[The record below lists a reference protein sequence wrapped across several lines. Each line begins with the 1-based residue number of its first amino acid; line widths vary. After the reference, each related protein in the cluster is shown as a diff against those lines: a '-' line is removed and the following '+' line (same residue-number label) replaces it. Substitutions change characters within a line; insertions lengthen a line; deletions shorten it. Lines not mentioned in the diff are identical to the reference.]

1 MPLVDYL
8 NLELAWRRAKLD
20 IAERS
25 FVRIPNEVSLIETD
39 AESWLDSLRESI
51 TTNNYHPQ
59 AAIVCDIPKAKGAIR
74 PAAHISPADRV
85 IYNACVGACY
95 ASIYQS
101 TQWTNDKADFSTPL
115 VFNPNQM
122 EWIRN
127 QFNGW
132 RNFAEESIKK
142 IQEGYPYVVIADI
155 SGCYENIDIS
165 MLASDLREINVPPE
179 VINQL
184 STCLNRWAQST
195 GRGLPQGYG
204 CSDILAKLYLTSFDK
219 HMRALGHT
227 HFRYVDDIRVFCRD
241 KVDARK
247 ALIDLI
253 GILRNRGL
261 NIQTAKT
268 GIHPAD
274 VALTLIEGVQPII
287 KLTVNRFIQEIRDV
301 LLTDNPYITMFDAE
315 DALSATPEDTP
326 IEVIREAF
334 RTYFIDYNERGFDK
348 TLFRFLLKRLS
359 KQKDRFA
366 VEYCINSLE
375 AYPEETRAVLSY
387 FKEIGVVEEVTPQ
400 IERFLNSREAV
411 YSYQVYLIIEWF
423 LSTGITPSAD
433 LTATVRRASL
443 DATQPFYVHSI
454 ARYFIGKYGSPT
466 DLEMLERA
474 YPHSSPNEQVEIICA
489 LARMERVRRNG
500 FLARAEHDGDNH
512 RRAVRLVRMTT

>member
-1 MPLVDYL
+1 MPLVDLL
-8 NLELAWRRAKLD
+8 NIELAWRRAKLD

-25 FVRIPNEVSLIETD
+25 FVRIPYEVSLIEID

-51 TTNNYHPQ
+51 RTNNYHPQ
-59 AAIVCDIPKAKGAIR
+59 SAIVCDIPKAKGAIR
-74 PAAHISPADRV
+74 PAAYISPADRV

-95 ASIYQS
+95 AAIYQS

-115 VFNPNQM
+115 VFNPNKT

-127 QFNGW
+127 QFSLW
-132 RNFAEESIKK
+132 KDFAEESIKK
-142 IQEGYPYVVIADI
+142 IQEGYLYVVIADI
-155 SGCYENIDIS
+155 SGCYENIDIA
-165 MLASDLREINVPPE
+165 MLASDLREINAPLE
-179 VINQL
+179 VINQI

-204 CSDILAKLYLTSFDK
+204 CSDILAKLYLTAFDK

-241 KVDARK
+241 KIDARK

-253 GILRNRGL
+253 GVLRNRGL

-274 VALTLIEGVQPII
+274 VALTHIEGVQPII
-287 KLTVNRFIQEIRDV
+287 KLTMNRFIQEIRNV
-301 LLTDNPYITMFDAE
+301 LLTDNPYITMFEAE
-315 DALSATPEDTP
+315 DALSITPENTP

-334 RTYFIDYNERGFDK
+334 KTYFIDYNERGFDK

-359 KQKDRFA
+359 IQKDRFA
-366 VEYCINSLE
+366 VEYCLNSLE
-375 AYPEETRAVLSY
+375 AYPEETRAVLAY
-387 FKEIGVVEEVTPQ
+387 FKAIGAVEEVTPH

-423 LSTGITPSAD
+423 LSTEAPPSLD
-433 LTATVRRASL
+433 LIATVRRMSL

-454 ARYFIGKYGSPT
+454 GRYFIGKYGSPT
-466 DLEMLERA
+466 DLEILERS
-474 YPHSSPNEQVEIICA
+474 YSHCSPNEQVEIICA

-500 FLARAEHDGDNH
+500 FLARVEHDGDSH
-512 RRAVRLVRMTT
+512 RRAVRHVRMTT